1 MRRRRLFKRILK
13 STGADWILEGFFV
26 LFLFAAFF
34 IWITEPSLTSF
45 WDSIWYC
52 FTVVTT
58 IGFGDQYATTV
69 ISRILTMILSFYSII
84 AVAIL
89 TAVITNY
96 SLERMKRRAEMNV
109 SEFLDKLERLP
120 ELSKEELMELS
131 DKVREFNKKSDQ
143 SGE

>member
-1 MRRRRLFKRILK
+1 MKRRRLFKRILK
-13 STGADWILEGFFV
+13 STGADKILEGFLG
-26 LFLFAAFF
+26 LFILAAMLV
-34 IWITEPSLTSF
+34 WIAEPSITSF

-69 ISRILTMILSFYSII
+69 IARILTMILSFY
-84 AVAIL
+84 AVFVVAIL

-96 SLERMKRRAEMNV
+96 SIEYMKRRAEMNA

-120 ELSKEELMELS
+120 ELSKEELIELS
-131 DKVREFNKKSDQ
+131 EKVKEFNRKSDR